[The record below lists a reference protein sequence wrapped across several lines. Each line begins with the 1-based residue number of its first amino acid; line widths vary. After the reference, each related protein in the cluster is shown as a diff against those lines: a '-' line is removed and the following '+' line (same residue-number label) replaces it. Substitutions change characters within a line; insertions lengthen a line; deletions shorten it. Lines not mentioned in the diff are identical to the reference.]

1 MIESWCTGRSTKD
14 NKKNKK
20 KKKTEFYEGKGLEI

>member
-20 KKKTEFYEGKGLEI
+20 KKTEFYEGKGLEI

>member
-20 KKKTEFYEGKGLEI
+20 KTEFYEGKGLEI